1 MYKTLNSTTVRHL
14 GLRTNGSA
22 VAFRRVNQHRPA
34 AISLRLVVLRPNAA
48 AQRGLHLN
56 RQLVRTE
63 GKASKAVAEEK
74 ETMTSRAAALA
85 KEQQAKAAAA
95 AAGTV
100 AAPANTAVKPKK
112 TLWTK
117 IKEEA
122 VHYWHGT
129 QLLGFEVRVSSKLTW
144 KLLHGGKLTR
154 REHRQVRSCIDLQS
168 INIKFLSISYVV
180 LHLIL
185 CDLFHLH
192 SSLLSLLWNFYYLS
206 PLNFSPTCYPVLM
219 KANLKRFVT
228 IYYGF
233 IRLEILINSQY
244 RKRKRW
250 HY

>member
-1 MYKTLNSTTVRHL
+1 MYKTLNTTTVRHL

-63 GKASKAVAEEK
+63 GKTSKAVAEEK

-95 AAGTV
+95 ATGTV

-129 QLLGFEVRVSSKLTW
+129 QLLGFEVRISSKLTW

-154 REHRQVRSCIDLQS
+154 REHRQVRSY
-168 INIKFLSISYVV
+168 IN
-180 LHLIL
+180 
-185 CDLFHLH
+185 
-192 SSLLSLLWNFYYLS
+192 W
-206 PLNFSPTCYPVLM
+206 
-219 KANLKRFVT
+219 
-228 IYYGF
+228 
-233 IRLEILINSQY
+233 
-244 RKRKRW
+244 
-250 HY
+250 